1 MFFGQI
7 MGPDLLIVVILIAV
21 VLFGA
26 RAIPKF
32 ARNLGSAKSE
42 FEMGLKSSKPSEDAK
57 DGTTVMKDTDAD
69 A

>member
-1 MFFGQI
+1 MFFGEI

-26 RAIPKF
+26 KAIPKF

-42 FEMGLKSSKPSEDAK
+42 FEKGLKSPTTSEGVK
-57 DGTTVMKDTDAD
+57 GGTSVMKDTDAES
-69 A
+69 